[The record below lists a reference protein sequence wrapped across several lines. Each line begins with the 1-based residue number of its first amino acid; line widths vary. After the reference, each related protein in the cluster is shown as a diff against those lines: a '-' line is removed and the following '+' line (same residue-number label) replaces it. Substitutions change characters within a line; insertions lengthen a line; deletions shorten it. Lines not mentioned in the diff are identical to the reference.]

1 MGKTNIQYNTDW
13 EKDYDFLAPVIDVHK
28 AQSKKCNCI
37 CSIKSGGR
45 ADIKRHTIRNIENC
59 VQKQIVMI
67 LSKINWTTLLMNWIR
82 ITKFLHFCIIYLFC
96 NIFQNI

>member
-67 LSKINWTTLLMNWIR
+67 LSKINWTTVNELDKNNKILALL
-82 ITKFLHFCIIYLFC
+82 Y
-96 NIFQNI
+96 NIFIL

>member
-37 CSIKSGGR
+37 CSIKSGGC
-45 ADIKRHTIRNIENC
+45 ADIKRLTISKKHRKLCPETNSDDSVKNQLDNSVNELDKNN
-59 VQKQIVMI
+59 KI
-67 LSKINWTTLLMNWIR
+67 LALL
-82 ITKFLHFCIIYLFC
+82 Y
-96 NIFQNI
+96 NIFIL

>member
-45 ADIKRHTIRNIENC
+45 ADIKTYD
-59 VQKQIVMI
+59 K
-67 LSKINWTTLLMNWIR
+67 
-82 ITKFLHFCIIYLFC
+82 
-96 NIFQNI
+96 